1 MTEKAKE
8 IRQTFST
15 LKAVGILKEAKL
27 EIEPKKFDDGAA
39 YNTLKGNIVIS
50 VNGTEHKFRIWI
62 NDHFASLNDEG
73 KHKGNRTYDA
83 VYPLINAQVGDMV
96 ELELRA
102 ERFNDYVNQR
112 GSVTSVDDLNI
123 TSAKTISPDAEQ
135 MFDGRIEGSIY
146 SIRPEIVR
154 EEETG
159 RLIVTFVGVGYGQKA
174 LPHTIYVDAEMA
186 DGFQNEYEVGD
197 CCMLDITIEGRE
209 YGMANEAQ
217 SSGWGL
223 RKARVSN
230 GFTRI
235 EWLAIDGGIPYE
247 EEQINKDGQPLLI
260 SQSDI
265 KSLMEAR
272 DIMLEQIEK
281 EGYKGGNKGE
291 SKQGLK
297 AMNKPDV
304 DLTDVECPF

>member
-15 LKAVGILKEAKL
+15 LKAVGILKEQDLKV
-27 EIEPKKFDDGAA
+27 ETKKFDDGEE
-39 YNTLKGNIVIS
+39 YHTLSGNIVIS
-50 VNGTEHKFRIWI
+50 VNGAEHKFRIWM
-62 NDHFASLNDEG
+62 NDHFASLNDNG
-73 KHKGNRTYDA
+73 KHKGNSSYDNTRA
-83 VYPLINAQVGDMV
+83 LMDIPTGATPTI
-96 ELELRA
+96 ELSLRA
-102 ERFNDYVNQR
+102 ERFNDYMGKDNKLHSFDDISVNE
-112 GSVTSVDDLNI
+112 
-123 TSAKTISPDAEQ
+123 AKIISDEAEH
-135 MFDGRIEGSIY
+135 MFEGKIEGVVY
-146 SIRPEIVR
+146 SIRPEIVK

-174 LPHTIYVDAEMA
+174 LPHTLYVGAEEA
-186 DGFQNEYEVGD
+186 DYFKDEYEIGS
-197 CCMLDITIEGRE
+197 CCTLDIEIASKE
-209 YGMANEAQ
+209 YGATTTQ
-217 SSGWGL
+217 TTGWG
-223 RKARVSN
+223 RKANVSK

-235 EWLAIDGGIPYE
+235 EWTVIGGDPAYN
-247 EEQINKDGQPLLI
+247 EEQVNKKGEPLFI

-281 EGYKGGNKGE
+281 EGYKDGNKGKP
-291 SKQGLK
+291 KQGLK

>member
-1 MTEKAKE
+1 MAKEVKE

-15 LKAVGILKEAKL
+15 LKAVGVLKEAKL
-27 EIEPKKFDDGAA
+27 EVEPKKFDDGAA

-50 VNGTEHKFRIWI
+50 VNGTEHKLRVWI
-62 NDHFASLNDEG
+62 ADHFGSLNDEG

-83 VYPLINAQVGDMV
+83 VYPLINAQVGDTV

-102 ERFNDYVNQR
+102 ERFNDYVNKR
-112 GSVTSVDDLNI
+112 GSVASVDDLSV
-123 TSAKTISPDAEQ
+123 TSAKTIAPDAEH
-135 MFDGRIEGSIY
+135 MFEGRIEGSIY

-174 LPHTIYVDAEMA
+174 LPHTIYVDARMA
-186 DGFQNEYEVGD
+186 DGFQSEYEIGD
-197 CCMLDITIEGRE
+197 CCTLDIAIEGRK

-217 SSGWGL
+217 SSGWGC
-223 RKARVSN
+223 RKARVNN

-247 EEQINKDGQPLLI
+247 EEQVNKDGQPLFI
-260 SQSDI
+260 PQADI
-265 KSLMEAR
+265 KTLMEAR

-281 EGYKGGNKGE
+281 EGYKGGKGE